1 MAVNEITKNF
11 LVYAIRDFFIR
22 GGSCHAVLEY
32 VFPKKIYYPNILHNT
47 IKRRDFIFSRFKKY
61 PVYLIKKKHYLY
73 LKSTFALYNYNAFS
87 YLIIFI
93 NLIYIHLLRHHFLLL
108 HHRYLYYYET
118 LQMLLVQK

>member
-61 PVYLIKKKHYLY
+61 PVYLIKKNTICISKAPLLY
-73 LKSTFALYNYNAFS
+73 TTTMRL
-87 YLIIFI
+87 LI
-93 NLIYIHLLRHHFLLL
+93 
-108 HHRYLYYYET
+108 
-118 LQMLLVQK
+118 